1 MDQVTNPLGIPG
13 EFSTQVSTGIPVEI
27 VDPENQSVGHQNVS
41 TEDMDISLGSEQK
54 LASTHLSAMNTP
66 SLTSAS
72 AVMSSLRSS
81 ASTPLKSSVNDLRAT
96 SHSAT
101 LDQLSN
107 TEALEISADA
117 IPNLG
122 DNLGMEGGNS
132 NVGMSMSTPR
142 QMIGKYGIRLS
153 PSSLLNDHS
162 PTTSGSE
169 DEFDSTDLLNQNLMQ
184 HAQDEVTQRLAQAG
198 PVGMAAAA
206 AILSSRKRKRA
217 HSFETNPSV
226 RKRHC
231 SKLTKRL
238 KETIEELTSR
248 VGLQA
253 CLVTFRPP
261 RPESKQDAT
270 FNVYGAAPLS
280 TILTDLQTSIVSQ
293 MNTTLH
299 MQTPQTIHAK
309 PPGERLHEL
318 PSLIFDGIP
327 TPVHKMTQAQLRTF
341 IPVMLKSSTGRGK
354 PGWGKEAVKP
364 PWWPV
369 EVPWANVRSDIRGD
383 SQKKALTWT
392 DALRRIVLSC
402 YLHHGRIDLLPEF
415 TVEHLQQLLS
425 PEAAQQLQVR
435 RGLTLCILQVTM
447 VVLWY
452 AVYVLLA
459 RVLSGCSQ
467 FCIS

>member
-1 MDQVTNPLGIPG
+1 MDQVSNSLGIPG

-27 VDPENQSVGHQNVS
+27 VDPENQSVGRQNVS
-41 TEDMDISLGSEQK
+41 TEDMDIGLGSEQK
-54 LASTHLSAMNTP
+54 LASTHLSSMNIP
-66 SLTSAS
+66 SLNSS
-72 AVMSSLRSS
+72 VSVMSSLQSS
-81 ASTPLKSSVNDLRAT
+81 ANPSLKRPIDDLRMAA
-96 SHSAT
+96 HSANLVKS
-101 LDQLSN
+101 LDQISN
-107 TEALEISADA
+107 PNTLEISADA

-122 DNLGMEGGNS
+122 DNLGMESGNS
-132 NVGMSMSTPR
+132 NVSMSTPR
-142 QMIGKYGIRLS
+142 QMIGKFGIRLS
-153 PSSLLNDHS
+153 PTSILNDPS
-162 PTTSGSE
+162 PTTSE
-169 DEFDSTDLLNQNLMQ
+169 DEFDSTDLLNQNLLQ

-198 PVGMAAAA
+198 PIGVAAAA

-217 HSFETNPSV
+217 YGFETNPSV

-231 SKLTKRL
+231 SKLTKKL

-261 RPESKQDAT
+261 KSDSKQEALLS
-270 FNVYGAAPLS
+270 VYGAAPLS
-280 TILTDLQTSIVSQ
+280 TIISDLQSSIISQ

-299 MQTPQTIHAK
+299 TQTPQTIHAK
-309 PPGERLHEL
+309 PPGGESLHEL

-341 IPVMLKSSTGRGK
+341 IPVMLKLSTGRGK
-354 PGWGKEAVKP
+354 PGWGKDAVKP

-369 EVPWANVRSDIRGD
+369 EVPWANVRSDIRD
-383 SQKKALTWT
+383 DAQKKALSWT

-425 PEAAQQLQVR
+425 PEAAQQLQV
-435 RGLTLCILQVTM
+435 
-447 VVLWY
+447 
-452 AVYVLLA
+452 
-459 RVLSGCSQ
+459 
-467 FCIS
+467 